1 MSKREEF
8 NDRLDTEFDHFLL
21 DMKPYVLKNPSK
33 TGKVR
38 FTVFCT
44 YYYCYCLSIC
54 YIDGWGGS

>member
-33 TGKVR
+33 AGKAT
-38 FTVFCT
+38 FTVF
-44 YYYCYCLSIC
+44 LPVI
-54 YIDGWGGS
+54 IVIV